1 MSLFTKWTEIA
12 EQDRT
17 DAENKT
23 FWTSYYEVEKD
34 AYAKILG
41 EKQKELK
48 GTVSELA
55 KELGYTDEQLFAGF
69 IDGINTSLTEP
80 FSDDELKALESD
92 TNIDKTIDYEKL
104 YYNMLDAKAQWLY
117 ELPEWEDNLSAERR
131 KEITK
136 AYRVS
141 GIVVNENKVGRN
153 DPCPC
158 GSGKKYKKCCG
169 SK

>member
-1 MSLFTKWTEIA
+1 MSLFTNWTALA
-12 EQDRT
+12 EKDRT

-23 FWTSYYEVEKD
+23 FWTSYYEIEKD

-41 EKQKELK
+41 EKTTVFK
-48 GTVSELA
+48 GTLSSLA
-55 KELGYTDEQLFAGF
+55 KELGYDDELLFCGY
-69 IDGINTSLTEP
+69 IEGINTTLTEP
-80 FSDDELKALESD
+80 FSDDELNSLESD
-92 TNIDKTIDYEKL
+92 STIDKVIDYEKL

-117 ELPEWEDNLSAERR
+117 ELPEWEDNLTVEKR

>member
-1 MSLFTKWTEIA
+1 MSLFTEWTAIA
-12 EQDRT
+12 EQERT
-17 DAENKT
+17 EAETKT

-41 EKQKELK
+41 AKQTTLK
-48 GTVSELA
+48 GKVSELA
-55 KELGYTDEQLFAGF
+55 SELGYTDVTLFAGF
-69 IDGINTSLTEP
+69 IEGINTSLTVP
-80 FSDDELKALESD
+80 FSDDELQALEAD
-92 TNIDKTIDYEKL
+92 TELDKTIDYEKL

-117 ELPEWEDNLSAERR
+117 ELPEWDDNLSVEKR

-136 AYRVS
+136 AYKVS

-169 SK
+169 NN